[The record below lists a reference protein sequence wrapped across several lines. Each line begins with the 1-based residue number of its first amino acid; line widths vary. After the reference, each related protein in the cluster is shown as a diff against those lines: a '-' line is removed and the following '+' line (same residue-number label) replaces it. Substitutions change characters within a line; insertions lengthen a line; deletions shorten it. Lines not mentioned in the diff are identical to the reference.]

1 MVIWNLMVRFK
12 YIIVLVVAVLIFA
25 AYITLRPSS
34 SQQRQGVIELTNL
47 PDQYCPLQVQVATFK
62 LNAKTSGTTLSDKQV
77 AVEEC
82 RYIVLKNISE
92 LTDEPR
98 QIFVK
103 LPNALAFRMQIDST
117 AGRYQYAPS
126 LGDVNGDNVI
136 DSLDETQV
144 ADTLFSV
151 DPTKITANDIDQDG
165 KVSVLDLSLTR
176 INHRAGAIRPD
187 SKNWSKS

>member
-12 YIIVLVVAVLIFA
+12 YIIVLVVAVLMFA
-25 AYITLRPSS
+25 AYITLTPSS

-62 LNAKTSGTTLSDKQV
+62 LNAKTSGAALSDKQL

-92 LTDEPR
+92 LTNEPR
-98 QIFVK
+98 QLFVK
-103 LPNALAFRMQIDST
+103 LPHALAFRIQIDST
-117 AGRYQYAPS
+117 EGRYQYAPS

-136 DSLDETQV
+136 DSIDETRV

-151 DPTKITANDIDQDG
+151 DPTKITANDIDQDR

-187 SKNWSKS
+187 GKSWSES